1 MIAPLPVPGT
11 RKNLAR
17 RTFNRILHWLAR
29 NSPGAMSLRPF
40 LHRLRG
46 VRLGQDVFIGDEV
59 YLENE
64 FPEKVSIGDR
74 TVLSVRSIIIAH
86 TQGVGEVTIGRNV
99 WIGPGSMVI
108 CTQGRKLTIGE
119 GAVISHGAVVGHNVA
134 REIIIAPP
142 RSMAIGRATYPMT
155 GPGGFAKFVEGMRL
169 LSQEEKGTETRP
181 HESPGP
187 DGS

>member
-1 MIAPLPVPGT
+1 
-11 RKNLAR
+11 
-17 RTFNRILHWLAR
+17 
-29 NSPGAMSLRPF
+29 MSLRPF

-46 VRLGQDVFIGDEV
+46 VRLGEKVFIGDDV

-64 FPEKVSIGDR
+64 FPEKVSIGDC
-74 TVLSVRSIIIAH
+74 TVLSIRSMIIAH
-86 TQGVGEVTIGRNV
+86 TQGVGEITIGSNV
-99 WIGPGSMVI
+99 WIGPSAMVI
-108 CTQGRKLTIGE
+108 CTQGKKLTIGE

-169 LSQEEKGTETRP
+169 LSQEEKGAEARP
-181 HESPGP
+181 HASPGP
-187 DGS
+187 DGA